1 MPSDAMSGPDPRTAG
16 ILEALGAA
24 RDAFH
29 SAAVGLTEEIEG
41 MLEVHERATSAGADL
56 LAAELG
62 PFAVGR
68 IDTGALATLLAGV
81 ETVPEA
87 ATPVVRRALEVLSE
101 VAESGDECDDGAFS
115 PDGAGATS
123 SDPGAEF
130 RSGAA
135 FVDVPSGGD
144 LRDVVRDA
152 LTRAGRLF
160 GAARAADLARTG
172 RFLPEQEVL
181 FDGLP
186 FRRWTPRER
195 RLAPPLVVR
204 VDADDLRPSGL
215 GDFLDGSQTVV
226 LRVDGPAPP
235 PAALAR
241 LVTPGVMVLQTTD
254 PGAVEPLVR
263 FDGPA
268 VAAVFEKDAEIV
280 PFLHDPRGGSLPWER
295 ITLDGT
301 PDEVRARFEER
312 RWKERSREDDIEHLV
327 ELATPP
333 AAPAA
338 AGGPAGTEEA
348 PARDVATADRLA
360 AWLLARTDLDGS

>member
-1 MPSDAMSGPDPRTAG
+1 MPSDAMPADAGTTA
-16 ILEALGAA
+16 ILEALGPA
-24 RDAFH
+24 REAFH
-29 SAAVGLTEEIEG
+29 SAAVGLTEELEG
-41 MLEVHERATSAGADL
+41 MLEVQERATAAGADL

-62 PFAVGR
+62 PFAAGR
-68 IDTGALATLLAGV
+68 IDTEALATLLAGV

-101 VAESGDECDDGAFS
+101 VAEEGDGPAE
-115 PDGAGATS
+115 PEV
-123 SDPGAEF
+123 DPEL
-130 RSGAA
+130 RSGAV
-135 FVDVPSGGD
+135 FVDVRSGGD
-144 LRDVVRDA
+144 LRDAVRDA

-172 RFLPEQEVL
+172 RFQPEHETL

-254 PGAVEPLVR
+254 PAAVEALVR

-268 VAAVFEKDAEIV
+268 VAAVFEKGAEIV
-280 PFLHDPRGGSLPWER
+280 SFLHDPRGGSLPWER
-295 ITLDGT
+295 ITLEGT
-301 PDEVRARFEER
+301 PDEVRARFEGR
-312 RWKERSREDDIEHLV
+312 RWKERSREDDVEHLV
-327 ELATPP
+327 ELAT
-333 AAPAA
+333 ARATMAPVGGA
-338 AGGPAGTEEA
+338 AGAEEA
-348 PARDVATADRLA
+348 PGRDAATADRLA
-360 AWLLARTDLDGS
+360 AWLLARTDLGGS

>member
-1 MPSDAMSGPDPRTAG
+1 MPSDAMSAADSRTTVL
-16 ILEALGAA
+16 LEALGAA
-24 RDAFH
+24 REAYR
-29 SAAVGLTEEIEG
+29 SATVGLTEELEG
-41 MLEVHERATSAGADL
+41 MLEVQERATEAGADL

-87 ATPVVRRALEVLSE
+87 ATPVVRRALEVLSK
-101 VAESGDECDDGAFS
+101 VSQDGGDGGEEGEGG
-115 PDGAGATS
+115 PTL
-123 SDPGAEF
+123 
-130 RSGAA
+130 RSGAVL
-135 FVDVPSGGD
+135 VDVPAEGD
-144 LRDVVRDA
+144 LRDAVRDA
-152 LTRAGRLF
+152 MTRAGRLF

-172 RFLPEQEVL
+172 RFQPEHEAL
-181 FDGLP
+181 FEGLP

-215 GDFLDGSQTVV
+215 GDFLDGSQTIV
-226 LRVDGPAPP
+226 LRVEGSAPP

-254 PGAVEPLVR
+254 PEAVEALVR

-268 VAAVFEKDAEIV
+268 VAAVFDEDAEV
-280 PFLHDPRGGSLPWER
+280 VSFLHDPRGGSLPWER

-301 PDEVRARFEER
+301 PDEVRARFEDR
-312 RWKERSREDDIEHLV
+312 RWKEGSRADDLEHLV
-327 ELATPP
+327 ELATAP
-333 AAPAA
+333 ASGAPAA
-338 AGGPAGTEEA
+338 S
-348 PARDVATADRLA
+348 ATSDATSEGEVGSADRLA